1 MNTSI
6 FLYDEIGT
14 NEFIDDIVTY
24 IQDKEFH
31 DGQVGKRVDIVQK
44 KRKDFFITERPTLR
58 MIDNFYFDKM
68 YAEINTH
75 FGDIKYREA
84 WKIGKY
90 YGDQDGFY
98 QAHRDT
104 VGDTKYRKMSTI
116 CSLTDPNEYE
126 GGCLVFDELGL
137 EFKLKKGQV
146 IIFDS
151 SLLHKVTPVTT
162 GIRTVLIGFMFG
174 EEGCQIKHDI
184 SQYSKFS
191 SYIERYIPLLDNI
204 ILTYNND
211 LIKNTEANS
220 VTPVALGDIDY
231 SDKHKGHPW
240 KDMDDYYM
248 EDNGG
253 DTLLVLFA
261 GMGWKQ
267 SIPTFIFYNFLKS
280 YTNIDKLF
288 LRDINCRYYI
298 AGIRNSTTCFKET
311 VEMYRELISR
321 KKYKRII
328 GLGCSAGG
336 YASILYGQLLGF
348 DKVHAFS
355 PQTVL
360 SERKED
366 LIGDVYNAPKTC
378 RWLRTLHM
386 EDEEYQKALDLNN
399 FRPFQCPIDIHYSV
413 NGNKGAD
420 KKHAI
425 YLESS
430 NCNTIEH
437 PGNDHMIALTLRD
450 NGNLKEIID
459 DAIGDAI
466 GDAVG
471 GEKNVSEV

>member
-1 MNTSI
+1 MDTSI
-6 FLYDEIGT
+6 FLYDDIGT
-14 NEFIDDIVTY
+14 DEFVDDILTY

-31 DGQVGKRVDIVQK
+31 DGQVGNRVDIKQK
-44 KRKDFFITERPTLR
+44 KRKDFFINECPTLR
-58 MIDNFYFDKM
+58 MIDNFYFDNM
-68 YAEINTH
+68 YDKIKTH

-90 YGDQDGFY
+90 YGDQEAFY
-98 QAHRDT
+98 QSHRDT
-104 VGDTKYRKMSTI
+104 TGDTKYRKMSTI
-116 CSLTDPNEYE
+116 CSLTDPDEYE

-151 SLLHKVTPVTT
+151 SLLHRVTPVTS

-174 EEGCQIKHDI
+174 DEGCQIKHYI
-184 SQYSKFS
+184 SQYSNFS
-191 SYIERYIPLLDNI
+191 TYIEKYIPILDNI

-220 VTPVALGDIDY
+220 INPIVLGDIDY

-248 EDNGG
+248 EDNSG
-253 DTLLVLFA
+253 DTLLVTFA

-288 LRDINCRYYI
+288 LRDVNCRYYI
-298 AGIRNSTTCFKET
+298 TGIRNSTTCFKDT

-348 DKVHAFS
+348 DKVLAFS

-360 SERKED
+360 TGRKED

-378 RWLRTLHM
+378 KWLRTLHLK
-386 EDEEYQKALDLNN
+386 DEEYQKALDLNN
-399 FRPFQCPIDIHYSV
+399 FRPFSCPVDIHYSV

-430 NCNTIEH
+430 NCTTIEY

-450 NGNLKEIID
+450 NGKLKEIID
-459 DAIGDAI
+459 EAIGIDEAI
-466 GDAVG
+466 VDIIL
-471 GEKNVSEV
+471 